1 MEQEL
6 IDYYKKI
13 DLDYYILTAEE
24 KNHIKQMIERLYIRK
39 NAKYGFSL
47 FDMLKIG
54 ESVAVN
60 FYDSWSWINDF
71 IKDKKVIVFF
81 DYKEGEYIELSNGSA
96 FIEFYDN
103 CPKDEFYMTD
113 TEGNYL
119 LGYNHSH
126 CLFAMGIAADWL
138 ESEDNYINFYKQ

>member
-60 FYDSWSWINDF
+60 FYDSWSWIND
-71 IKDKKVIVFF
+71 
-81 DYKEGEYIELSNGSA
+81 
-96 FIEFYDN
+96 
-103 CPKDEFYMTD
+103 
-113 TEGNYL
+113 
-119 LGYNHSH
+119 
-126 CLFAMGIAADWL
+126 
-138 ESEDNYINFYKQ
+138 